1 MGTFPAVMI
10 RIGRGQSER
19 ECARERPRQKGGDVN
34 HAELRPGVRAF
45 ICFWLACIFMAIA
58 PSTARAQAPPYSY
71 QPQPETRFTISPF
84 IGARFGGRIDVNA
97 PDVDRVN
104 IGSSLNWGFNA
115 GVAILP
121 NLFGEFMW
129 NRQTTTLGAHHLST
143 NDTVTLTNRAHL
155 DLYHVSL
162 LYEFW
167 SHSPI
172 RPFVVAGIGVTH
184 FDSFGILN
192 FENRFSYNVGG
203 GVKYMLAPQVAL
215 RAELRYSPSRTT
227 SSNTV
232 FCDPSFGCFTT
243 PISNH
248 AQQGQ
253 ANIGVEFRF

>member
-1 MGTFPAVMI
+1 MKLRHGI
-10 RIGRGQSER
+10 RALVCLS
-19 ECARERPRQKGGDVN
+19 
-34 HAELRPGVRAF
+34 
-45 ICFWLACIFMAIA
+45 LACIFMAMA
-58 PSTARAQAPPYSY
+58 PSAARAQVPPYASR
-71 QPQPETRFTISPF
+71 QETRFTFTPF
-84 IGARFGGRIDVNA
+84 VGVRFGGRISLST
-97 PDVDRVN
+97 PDVDRLN
-104 IGSSLNWGFNA
+104 IDSSLNWGFNA
-115 GVAILP
+115 GVGIAP

-129 NRQTTTLGAHHLST
+129 NRQTTTLSAHHVST

-167 SHSPI
+167 GHSPI

-184 FDSFGILN
+184 FDSFGILD
-192 FENRFSYNVGG
+192 FSNRFSYNVGG
-203 GVKYMLAPQVAL
+203 GVKYLFTPQVAL

-243 PISNH
+243 PISNY

-253 ANIGVEFRF
+253 ANIGLEFRF